1 MYNEMN
7 VISFQ
12 ALLKQQQL
20 FLTNESILMMFVSL
34 FLLEVVHCFIY
45 RLPLTIKALIV
56 KNIELTN
63 NWILMV
69 L

>member
-1 MYNEMN
+1 MYSEMN

-34 FLLEVVHCFIY
+34 FLLEVVHGFIY